1 MTPSAQNPAT
11 VAVIGGGLAGLAAG
25 CALAEAG
32 FRVSLFERRPYLGG
46 RASSYQ
52 HPGTGEVVDN
62 CQHVLLGCCTNL
74 VDFYRRIGA
83 QDKIRWYRR
92 LTFIEPGG
100 RRSVIKPGILPPP
113 FHSAASFLRAAC
125 LSFADK
131 VAIARGMLAL
141 TARLPADDSLP
152 FFDWLRDHGQTQRA
166 IDRFW
171 RVVLVSA
178 LNEDLERV
186 SSRYAAQVFR
196 ESFLK
201 SAQAG
206 ALGLPALPLSD
217 LYGIAGDHIQRHG
230 GWVQLRAAADAFRPG
245 KDHVRI
251 CAGGQET
258 AFDYAVLA
266 VPFNALAGM
275 LPEDAQAPPLRAML
289 DRFQTSPITGIHLW
303 FDRQITEL
311 PHAVLLD
318 RTIQWMFHKS
328 EILDRTAGAPPPA
341 ADSSLAGADERAAGA
356 DTSLAGAVDLSEESP
371 AGGAD
376 MSLVRE
382 QSPEGTAIHSPGREP
397 WVGDLNEAESRRDGT
412 RGSYVE
418 LVVSS
423 SKTLVDRPRQD
434 ILDLALHELAEFF
447 PEVKSARL
455 LKSTVIKE
463 VNATYSPLPGADSH
477 RPSQTTPWPRVFLAG
492 DWTATGWPAT
502 MEGAVRSGYLAAE
515 ALTASAGHRRN
526 FLVEDLPPRGFMRL
540 YGRNC

>member
-1 MTPSAQNPAT
+1 MTPSAQKPPA

-25 CALAEAG
+25 CALADTG

-74 VDFYRRIGA
+74 IDFYQRIGA

-100 RRSVIKPGILPPP
+100 RRSVIEPGILPAPL
-113 FHSAASFLRAAC
+113 HSATSFLRAAC
-125 LSFADK
+125 LSLADK
-131 VAIARGMLAL
+131 LAIARGMLAV
-141 TARLPADDSLP
+141 TARLPADDSPP
-152 FFDWLRDHGQTQRA
+152 FLDWLRDHGQTQRA

-178 LNEDLERV
+178 LNQDLDRV

-230 GWVQLRAAADAFRPG
+230 GCVQLRAAADAFRPEQ
-245 KDHVRI
+245 DHVRI

-266 VPFNALAGM
+266 VPFNVLAGM
-275 LPEDAQAPPLRAML
+275 LPEDDAATPLRAML

-303 FDRQITEL
+303 FDRQITDL

-328 EILDRTAGAPPPA
+328 SFQFPVASFQIAANERSAGNWK
-341 ADSSLAGADERAAGA
+341 
-356 DTSLAGAVDLSEESP
+356 
-371 AGGAD
+371 
-376 MSLVRE
+376 
-382 QSPEGTAIHSPGREP
+382 PETGNS
-397 WVGDLNEAESRRDGT
+397 N
-412 RGSYVE
+412 GSYVE

-423 SKTLVDRPRQD
+423 STSLIEKSKQD
-434 ILDLALHELAEFF
+434 ILDLALRELTEFF
-447 PEVKSARL
+447 PEVSNAKL

-463 VNATYSPLPGADSH
+463 VNATYSPLPGADAH
-477 RPSQTTPWPRVFLAG
+477 RPSQTSPWPRVFLAG

-515 ALTASAGHRRN
+515 ALTRAAGKPQRY
-526 FLVEDLPPRGFMRL
+526 LAPDLPPRGFMRL
-540 YGRNC
+540 FNRF